1 MGYWGVTMDITEE
14 VFPDNLVLMG
24 YRGSKAIGT
33 YMEGESDIDLIGTF
47 VAPKEHYI
55 GLGGREETIEKEIGD
70 YDMIF
75 YEVRKFFK
83 LLLDSNPNVLTLLGI
98 PDEMVLESGMIGML
112 IRNNLELF
120 VSTQEV
126 YDSFVGYARSQLG
139 RFDGGDWKNAMHAIR
154 LLRMGTEFLE
164 TGELN
169 IQRDDAEELLEI
181 RKGNT
186 SEEWVRNEFE
196 IWMDRAK
203 EAYEGSVLPEQADR
217 DAVEKLLMSI
227 VGENVIKG
235 LGG

>member
-1 MGYWGVTMDITEE
+1 MIIDGKHIPDDI
-14 VFPDNLVLMG
+14 FPDDLILMG

-33 YMEGESDIDLIGTF
+33 YVEGESDIDLIGTF

-55 GLGGREETIEKEIGD
+55 GLGGGKETIEKEIGD

-98 PDEMVLESGMIGML
+98 PYNMLHFHTVKGLL
-112 IRNNLELF
+112 IRCRMDKFL
-120 VSTQEV
+120 SIQGV

-139 RFDGGDWKNAMHAIR
+139 RFEGGDWKNAMHAIR

-169 IQRDDAEELLEI
+169 VQRDDAEELIEI

-186 SEEWVRNEFE
+186 SEEWIRDEFD
-196 IWMDRAK
+196 IWMEKADQ
-203 EAYEGSVLPEQADR
+203 AYENSVLPEEADR
-217 DAVEKLLMSI
+217 EIVEKLLMSI
-227 VGENVIKG
+227 TGDKVIIDM
-235 LGG
+235 GG